1 MLKGLINRIFYSYK
15 SVNNLKHFSSIHKNQ
30 FFKMSTATQI
40 PTPQP
45 NQENNYKLLYVENI
59 PRDWNEED
67 IKTRFQQIGNV
78 EKVHIIKNAL
88 GDPTGK
94 IVVHYEKIENIVNAI
109 EKFHNKCPDLK
120 PLKLKFFR
128 KLGQTKENS
137 NQLKNVL
144 LIKNLPYE
152 VTIDDMKLMLQGVAE
167 PIHISLPR
175 DE

>member
-1 MLKGLINRIFYSYK
+1 MLKGLINRIFYPFK
-15 SVNNLKHFSSIHKNQ
+15 SVNKLKLSSFHKNQ
-30 FFKMSTATQI
+30 FFKMSNASQT

-45 NQENNYKLLYVENI
+45 KPDNIYKLLYVENI

-67 IKTRFQQIGNV
+67 IKSRFQQIGNV

-128 KLGQTKENS
+128 KLGQTKEHS

-152 VTIDDMKLMLQGVAE
+152 VTVDDMKLMLEGVAQ
-167 PIHISLPR
+167 PVHIALPR